1 MKRLYGPRF
10 LFLCLHQTVTEI
22 TLEQHLQLSTDL
34 SKLYTQGPTHT
45 PTPTRRDKNTHTTK
59 MVDAARQMLDE
70 LMGRNRNL
78 HPSEAGQAVN
88 WEDPE
93 FCQFYNVKFCPHD
106 LFINTRADLG
116 PCVRIHDEE
125 AKHLYEE
132 ARPSQRK
139 RHTEDEFLRFC
150 NVMLHDVDRKIQKGK
165 QRLQLMQRDHPP
177 APVNQASKH
186 EEQLSNLNARINK
199 LLAEAEEAGIR
210 GDVDQAQD
218 LMTICEELKE
228 EKETLQQQY
237 DASVKQFNKQR
248 GSATA
253 PTTPTNT
260 STNATEP
267 PSGDEDLASPT
278 ANNSSDAIPNE
289 NIETPEAGQ
298 ETTAAIENATTAGAG
313 GATTTPVASDV
324 ATSDEN
330 KSDTKTDGK
339 LPANWSHETLPEKQM
354 KVCEICGAFLIVG
367 DAQQRIEDHL
377 MGKQHLG
384 YSKLR
389 NAVTEINERRQKER
403 EEEERR
409 RRDDRVQ
416 RFHNSYDNR
425 REQRDYRERS
435 RDYAPNRQSSDRR
448 HHHHKSHH
456 GHSYSRSG
464 SHSSSSSSRS
474 RHNHYRHDSR
484 ERHCRSRSRSRY

>member
-1 MKRLYGPRF
+1 
-10 LFLCLHQTVTEI
+10 
-22 TLEQHLQLSTDL
+22 
-34 SKLYTQGPTHT
+34 
-45 PTPTRRDKNTHTTK
+45 

-78 HPSEAGQAVN
+78 HPSEAGAKVN

-116 PCVRIHDEE
+116 PCTRIHDEE

-139 RHTEDEFLRFC
+139 RQYEDEFLRFC

-165 QRLQLMQRDHPP
+165 QRLQLMQRDQPI
-177 APVNQASKH
+177 APTPLNRHQ
-186 EEQLSNLNARINK
+186 EQLANLTARINK
-199 LLAEAEEAGIR
+199 LLSEAEEAGIR

-218 LMTICEELKE
+218 LMTLCEELKDE
-228 EKETLQQQY
+228 REQLVRQYEASHKANSSSSSLQQ
-237 DASVKQFNKQR
+237 S
-248 GSATA
+248 
-253 PTTPTNT
+253 
-260 STNATEP
+260 
-267 PSGDEDLASPT
+267 SGDEQQPQPQPQPLPRSPGANSNEGGPAREEPLSLTQSAAASDEAT
-278 ANNSSDAIPNE
+278 EAVTHTSASASDSVSGTVNAE
-289 NIETPEAGQ
+289 EGSEGAA
-298 ETTAAIENATTAGAG
+298 TAATASSEDKPERPTEAKSAG
-313 GATTTPVASDV
+313 
-324 ATSDEN
+324 
-330 KSDTKTDGK
+330 
-339 LPANWSHETLPEKQM
+339 WSHEALPEKQM

-389 NAVTEINERRQKER
+389 NAVAEINEERQKER
-403 EEEERR
+403 EQEDRR
-409 RRDDRVQ
+409 RREGRVQ
-416 RFHNSYDNR
+416 RFHNYDNR
-425 REQRDYRERS
+425 RDSRNDYRERS
-435 RDYAPNRQSSDRR
+435 RDYGQNRQPSDRR

-456 GHSYSRSG
+456 SSHHSYSRSG
-464 SHSSSSSSRS
+464 GGGGGSAGGNGGGGGGNNRNNRHHNHNHSHS
-474 RHNHYRHDSR
+474 HYRHDSR

>member
-1 MKRLYGPRF
+1 
-10 LFLCLHQTVTEI
+10 
-22 TLEQHLQLSTDL
+22 
-34 SKLYTQGPTHT
+34 
-45 PTPTRRDKNTHTTK
+45 

-116 PCVRIHDEE
+116 PCTRIHDEE

-165 QRLQLMQRDHPP
+165 QRLQLMQRDQPQNVPQVSRH
-177 APVNQASKH
+177 Q
-186 EEQLSNLNARINK
+186 EQLNNLNARINK
-199 LLAEAEEAGIR
+199 LMAEAEEAGIR

-218 LMTICEELKE
+218 LMTLCEELKE
-228 EKETLQQQY
+228 EKETMRQQQ
-237 DASVKQFNKQR
+237 QQHLQNKTNITPP
-248 GSATA
+248 AI
-253 PTTPTNT
+253 TPTP
-260 STNATEP
+260 STNANEP
-267 PSGDEDLASPT
+267 HSGDEAPAPAPAPKASSPLA
-278 ANNSSDAIPNE
+278 NSSEVGANDSAE
-289 NIETPEAGQ
+289 AIETPAEEA
-298 ETTAAIENATTAGAG
+298 TAATVTAPGSDSAT
-313 GATTTPVASDV
+313 D
-324 ATSDEN
+324 
-330 KSDTKTDGK
+330 DTKTDAK
-339 LPANWSHETLPEKQM
+339 IDAKADAKAAANWSHETLPEKQM

-403 EEEERR
+403 EEDERK
-409 RRDDRVQ
+409 RRDDRNVP
-416 RFHNSYDNR
+416 RFHTTYDNR
-425 REQRDYRERS
+425 RGDLRGGDYRERS
-435 RDYAPNRQSSDRR
+435 RDYGPSRQSSERR

-464 SHSSSSSSRS
+464 SHSSSGNSRS
-474 RHNHYRHDSR
+474 HRSSHYRHDSR
-484 ERHCRSRSRSRY
+484 DRHCRSRSRSRY

>member
-1 MKRLYGPRF
+1 
-10 LFLCLHQTVTEI
+10 
-22 TLEQHLQLSTDL
+22 
-34 SKLYTQGPTHT
+34 
-45 PTPTRRDKNTHTTK
+45 

-116 PCVRIHDEE
+116 PCTRIHDEE

-165 QRLQLMQRDHPP
+165 QRLQLMQRDHPSGTMS
-177 APVNQASKH
+177 QAAKQQEH
-186 EEQLSNLNARINK
+186 LNNLTARINK
-199 LLAEAEEAGIR
+199 LMAEAEEAGIR

-218 LMTICEELKE
+218 LMAMCEELKE
-228 EKETLQQQY
+228 EKESLHQQY
-237 DASVKQFNKQR
+237 EAHMKSYHKLR
-248 GSATA
+248 APPPTSITTA
-253 PTTPTNT
+253 VTTPTTPTINE
-260 STNATEP
+260 APIGEQLP
-267 PSGDEDLASPT
+267 LASPG
-278 ANNSSDAIPNE
+278 SSIENVAGNTIALDSKEPNE
-289 NIETPEAGQ
+289 TTDEATGIASSPSS
-298 ETTAAIENATTAGAG
+298 ECASPRAA
-313 GATTTPVASDV
+313 ASPSAD
-324 ATSDEN
+324 DN
-330 KSDTKTDGK
+330 KSESKGDGK
-339 LPANWSHETLPEKQM
+339 QTANWSHEVLPEKQM

-389 NAVTEINERRQKER
+389 NAVAEINERRQKEH
-403 EEEERR
+403 EEEERK

-416 RFHNSYDNR
+416 RFHNSYESR
-425 REQRDYRERS
+425 RDQRDYRERS
-435 RDYAPNRQSSDRR
+435 RDYPPNRQSSDRR

-464 SHSSSSSSRS
+464 SHNSSSSSRRS
-474 RHNHYRHDSR
+474 SHSHHYRHDSR
-484 ERHCRSRSRSRY
+484 ERHGRSRSRSRY

>member
-1 MKRLYGPRF
+1 
-10 LFLCLHQTVTEI
+10 
-22 TLEQHLQLSTDL
+22 
-34 SKLYTQGPTHT
+34 
-45 PTPTRRDKNTHTTK
+45 

-116 PCVRIHDEE
+116 PCTRIHDEE
-125 AKHLYEE
+125 AKHLYEK

-177 APVNQASKH
+177 ATVQQASKH
-186 EEQLSNLNARINK
+186 QEQLNNLNARINK
-199 LLAEAEEAGIR
+199 LLSEAEEAGIR

-218 LMTICEELKE
+218 LMRLCDELKE

-237 DASVKQFNKQR
+237 DANLKQYNKLR
-248 GSATA
+248 AA
-253 PTTPTNT
+253 PPPSQQTPAMPASNAAESPSGEDEQHSSPLASCNDVAAHE
-260 STNATEP
+260 STESPSRVGNRDATEP
-267 PSGDEDLASPT
+267 T
-278 ANNSSDAIPNE
+278 
-289 NIETPEAGQ
+289 
-298 ETTAAIENATTAGAG
+298 TTASAAATATAAGAG
-313 GATTTPVASDV
+313 GDTSTADAMSDDK
-324 ATSDEN
+324 ADAKETDA
-330 KSDTKTDGK
+330 KS
-339 LPANWSHETLPEKQM
+339 PANWSHETLPEKQM

-389 NAVTEINERRQKER
+389 NAVAEINERRQKER
-403 EEEERR
+403 EEEERK

-416 RFHNSYDNR
+416 RFHGNYDNR
-425 REQRDYRERS
+425 RDQRDYREHS
-435 RDYAPNRQSSDRR
+435 RDYAPNRPASDGRR

-464 SHSSSSSSRS
+464 SHSSSRS

>member
-1 MKRLYGPRF
+1 
-10 LFLCLHQTVTEI
+10 
-22 TLEQHLQLSTDL
+22 
-34 SKLYTQGPTHT
+34 
-45 PTPTRRDKNTHTTK
+45 

-165 QRLQLMQRDHPP
+165 QRLQLMQRDHPT
-177 APVNQASKH
+177 PVSQAAKH
-186 EEQLSNLNARINK
+186 EEQMSNLSARINK

-237 DASVKQFNKQR
+237 EANVKQLNKLR
-248 GSATA
+248 GA
-253 PTTPTNT
+253 PTTPTL
-260 STNATEP
+260 SANAAES
-267 PSGDEDLASPT
+267 PSGDEALASPK
-278 ANNSSDAIPNE
+278 AHNNNSSSSSDPIAKDSTESPKADE
-289 NIETPEAGQ
+289 D
-298 ETTAAIENATTAGAG
+298 
-313 GATTTPVASDV
+313 TTTTTEQTSGPPAASDS

-339 LPANWSHETLPEKQM
+339 SPANWSHEALPEKQM

-389 NAVTEINERRQKER
+389 NAVAEINERRQKER

-425 REQRDYRERS
+425 RDQRDYRERS

-464 SHSSSSSSRS
+464 SHSSGSSSRS

>member
-1 MKRLYGPRF
+1 
-10 LFLCLHQTVTEI
+10 
-22 TLEQHLQLSTDL
+22 
-34 SKLYTQGPTHT
+34 
-45 PTPTRRDKNTHTTK
+45 

-116 PCVRIHDEE
+116 PCVRIHDDE

-165 QRLQLMQRDHPP
+165 QRLQLMQRDNPP
-177 APVNQASKH
+177 APAQQAAKY
-186 EEQLSNLNARINK
+186 EEQLCNLNARINK

-237 DASVKQFNKQR
+237 DANVKQLHKQR
-248 GSATA
+248 PQLPPVGTTPALAMDTPSVDEALAPAPVIAAPAASATH
-253 PTTPTNT
+253 N
-260 STNATEP
+260 EVI
-267 PSGDEDLASPT
+267 ASESREVPKRLEEH
-278 ANNSSDAIPNE
+278 DGK
-289 NIETPEAGQ
+289 ET
-298 ETTAAIENATTAGAG
+298 TTAAAPDA
-313 GATTTPVASDV
+313 
-324 ATSDEN
+324 ATSDAD
-330 KSDTKTDGK
+330 KSDGKTDGK
-339 LPANWSHETLPEKQM
+339 TPANWSHEVPEKQM

-389 NAVTEINERRQKER
+389 NAVAEINERRQKER
-403 EEEERR
+403 EEDERR

-416 RFHNSYDNR
+416 RFHNNFDNR
-425 REQRDYRERS
+425 RDQREHRERS
-435 RDYAPNRQSSDRR
+435 RDYAPNNSRQSSDRR

-464 SHSSSSSSRS
+464 SHSSGSSSRS
-474 RHNHYRHDSR
+474 RHNNYRHDSR

>member
-1 MKRLYGPRF
+1 
-10 LFLCLHQTVTEI
+10 
-22 TLEQHLQLSTDL
+22 
-34 SKLYTQGPTHT
+34 
-45 PTPTRRDKNTHTTK
+45 

-177 APVNQASKH
+177 PPAQQAAKF
-186 EEQLSNLNARINK
+186 EEQLSNLNARIHK

-237 DASVKQFNKQR
+237 DASVKQLHKLRPQQPPVAIT
-248 GSATA
+248 SA
-253 PTTPTNT
+253 PG
-260 STNATEP
+260 TET
-267 PSGDEDLASPT
+267 PSGDEALTSNNTTPASITSTTT
-278 ANNSSDAIPNE
+278 AATPASNSHNE
-289 NIETPEAGQ
+289 TVVSESIGTPKPSEESSK
-298 ETTAAIENATTAGAG
+298 ETTAATATAA
-313 GATTTPVASDV
+313 APDSAASTDA
-324 ATSDEN
+324 ATSSDAD
-330 KSDTKTDGK
+330 KSDAKTDAGK
-339 LPANWSHETLPEKQM
+339 TPANWSHEVPEKQM

-389 NAVTEINERRQKER
+389 NAVAEINERRQKER
-403 EEEERR
+403 EEDERR

-416 RFHNSYDNR
+416 RFHNNYDNR
-425 REQRDYRERS
+425 RDQREHRERS
-435 RDYAPNRQSSDRR
+435 RDYAPNNSRQSSDRR

-464 SHSSSSSSRS
+464 SHSSGSSSRS

>member
-1 MKRLYGPRF
+1 
-10 LFLCLHQTVTEI
+10 
-22 TLEQHLQLSTDL
+22 
-34 SKLYTQGPTHT
+34 
-45 PTPTRRDKNTHTTK
+45 

-165 QRLQLMQRDHPP
+165 QRLQLMQRDHPST
-177 APVNQASKH
+177 PVNQAAKH

-237 DASVKQFNKQR
+237 EANVKQFNKLR
-248 GSATA
+248 AAPGA
-253 PTTPTNT
+253 PTTPTL
-260 STNATEP
+260 SANATEP
-267 PSGDEDLASPT
+267 PSGEDALAHSPT
-278 ANNSSDAIPNE
+278 ANNNNISSDAVSNDGNE
-289 NIETPEAGQ
+289 SPEASE
-298 ETTAAIENATTAGAG
+298 ETTTT
-313 GATTTPVASDV
+313 ATTTEQAAGTGGGGGGGGAPTASDA

-330 KSDTKTDGK
+330 KSDAKTDGK
-339 LPANWSHETLPEKQM
+339 SPVNWSHDALPEKQM

-389 NAVTEINERRQKER
+389 NAVAEINERRQKER

-425 REQRDYRERS
+425 RDQRDYRERS

-464 SHSSSSSSRS
+464 SHSSGSSSRS

>member
-1 MKRLYGPRF
+1 
-10 LFLCLHQTVTEI
+10 
-22 TLEQHLQLSTDL
+22 
-34 SKLYTQGPTHT
+34 
-45 PTPTRRDKNTHTTK
+45 

-88 WEDPE
+88 WEDSE

-116 PCVRIHDEE
+116 PCTRIHDEE

-165 QRLQLMQRDHPP
+165 QRLQLMQRDHPS
-177 APVNQASKH
+177 APVQQLTKH
-186 EEQLSNLNARINK
+186 QEQLGNLNARINK
-199 LLAEAEEAGIR
+199 LMAEAEEAGIR
-210 GDVDQAQD
+210 GDVDQAQE
-218 LMTICEELKE
+218 LMTVCEELKE

-237 DASVKQFNKQR
+237 EAHVKQYQKIR
-248 GSATA
+248 TA
-253 PTTPTNT
+253 PPPTNT
-260 STNATEP
+260 AMPSVTPSSTPTTNAGEP
-267 PSGDEDLASPT
+267 PSGDQALASPIIANSSDMGANDSTESSNAGEDNSTNTTTTTQATAAVTETVAASASPT
-278 ANNSSDAIPNE
+278 ASTNPTGDDP
-289 NIETPEAGQ
+289 
-298 ETTAAIENATTAGAG
+298 
-313 GATTTPVASDV
+313 
-324 ATSDEN
+324 
-330 KSDTKTDGK
+330 KTDSNKIDSKTG
-339 LPANWSHETLPEKQM
+339 ANWSHDVLPEKQM

-389 NAVTEINERRQKER
+389 NAVAEINERRQKEH

-416 RFHNSYDNR
+416 RFHNTYDNR
-425 REQRDYRERS
+425 RDQRSDYRERS

-448 HHHHKSHH
+448 HHHHKSSHH
-456 GHSYSRSG
+456 GHSSYSRSG
-464 SHSSSSSSRS
+464 SHNRTSSSSSSTRS